1 MVKKIVRG
9 SFRFA
14 GENHGRPYYQKDE
27 KFNDLDVL
35 LYFWDDRDGSDF
47 SGWWFG
53 PKVGGDQVWAYQ
65 PGEDPTP
72 PETGWKVPYDGPVDK
87 NFTVTAKKEKA
98 KKEGKE
104 AKEGKGGKEGPEKPG
119 EEPLQA
125 YSMWYGMPG
134 MPGMPYMDPHAA
146 ERHMQEYARLHQ
158 EEAKRRLE
166 MEFQRQKAE
175 EQKRKEAERKRKE
188 ELRKKQEELR
198 KKKEEEMKRQKELQE
213 QRIKEG
219 KAVFMVRKVIQKV
232 AAATPEN
239 LEALEKEL
247 EECLKEHLE
256 DTGSQKDH
264 MKSESDKCLD
274 QAKKRIEM
282 LNEAKRKA
290 QEKKEADEKKRQEME
305 QRAKELLIEL
315 SQLLDTA
322 ETGVERLKEVCAPLE
337 QGDTQSQEEV
347 DHCAAAVEAAGTET
361 RELVKQCMDFLVKN
375 GPEMKD
381 PPSAAAVVGTSE
393 IKQLM
398 AKCLSR
404 INECTKLS
412 DALVA
417 ASRAVQLAVARRATA
432 SQETSKLKD
441 LFNKYDVDGDQM
453 LSKQEVLAFAK
464 AEFQLTLSVEVLDKL
479 WPRIVE
485 DQKGVLF
492 ERLHVLK
499 CKLGMQREL
508 LRDQRRKEQREARD
522 KVRAVL
528 RAQLDTKVQRVER
541 DVEAVEEAVVK
552 VEKSLPPLEEEARKS
567 MDVPARTA
575 GCKAVLQDARD
586 VAGAVQQQIDD
597 LPSGFE
603 ERHLEDVKDL
613 LIPDL
618 RVLSKQMARFDLR
631 LRRIENL
638 CRRFESEV
646 LQRQRSELYG
656 ARLFAVKV
664 ARLYAAQRS
673 RNMQQLY
680 SEMDA
685 SGDGVIDSQ
694 EFSLFF
700 MSMERSILDEAS
712 AKEVLPEPPVP
723 ALPSKPK
730 APSKAV
736 LEPVQFTDELLSRL
750 FKSLLA
756 PGSNKLSEDAFTQIM
771 RCYLKV
777 VKEGP
782 ITSELQVTGSNSL
795 RQAKPDEVAELLEG
809 PIEEP
814 QMKVWRVRCRF
825 MADGMEG
832 FMTLRGTD
840 GVAHLQDWRALF
852 KILRDVQLTEKFER
866 PVDKK
871 YLQRTLGLE
880 EEEERAE
887 REDGLEATKEP
898 EIVSMK
904 EDVNLVLEEEETQH
918 FDPEDPEGADPQNGD
933 SRGALAQAQE
943 DELSMPLGFQL
954 LKHVDSPEPEEPDE
968 GFRRLR
974 EGELVEV
981 LQWPSNHLESGLTRM
996 KVQAQSDGSVGWITQ
1011 TNTDGIIFAE
1021 PH

>member
-104 AKEGKGGKEGPEKPG
+104 AKAVKGGKEGPEKPA

-166 MEFQRQKAE
+166 LEFQRQKAE

-188 ELRKKQEELR
+188 EIRKKQEEVR

-305 QRAKELLIEL
+305 QRAKELLMEL

-347 DHCAAAVEAAGTET
+347 DQCAAAVEAAGTET
-361 RELVKQCMDFLVKN
+361 RELVKNCMDFLVKN

-381 PPSAAAVVGTSE
+381 PPSAAVVGTSE

-508 LRDQRRKEQREARD
+508 LRDQRRKERREARD

-528 RAQLDTKVQRVER
+528 REQLDTKVQRVER

-586 VAGAVQQQIDD
+586 VAGAVQQKIDD

-618 RVLSKQMARFDLR
+618 RVLSKRMARFDLR

-638 CRRFESEV
+638 CRRFDSEV

-685 SGDGVIDSQ
+685 SGDGVIDAQ

-700 MSMERSILDEAS
+700 MSMERGILDEAS

-723 ALPSKPK
+723 SLPSKPK
-730 APSKAV
+730 APRKSV

-756 PGSNKLSEDAFTQIM
+756 PGSNKLSEEAFAQIM
-771 RCYLKV
+771 RCYFKV

-782 ITSELQVTGSNSL
+782 ITSELQVTGTNSL

-809 PIEEP
+809 PAEEP

-880 EEEERAE
+880 EEEEKVE
-887 REDGLEATKEP
+887 REDGEPSKEP
-898 EIVSMK
+898 EIEIK
-904 EDVNLVLEEEETQH
+904 EDENLVLEEPEETQN
-918 FDPEDPEGADPQNGD
+918 FDPEDPEGGSAENG
-933 SRGALAQAQE
+933 GAVPSQE
-943 DELSMPLGFQL
+943 ELSMPVGFQL

-996 KVQAQSDGSVGWITQ
+996 KVQALSDGSVGWITQ